1 MMEER
6 EEKERV
12 GEKKNGKDERNRK
25 EERTITVPTYTCVGA
40 LFVSRLK
47 RRNP

>member
-6 EEKERV
+6 QEKERV
-12 GEKKNGKDERNRK
+12 GEKNGKDERNRK
-25 EERTITVPTYTCVGA
+25 EERTISVPTYTCVGA